1 MGEKDTDTTKQIEMP
16 GFEAPRLPQYTL
28 PQHKETSASSPE
40 SSKKSSRSVSELIN
54 LIELKPNHT
63 KDIHEPKPYKVKM
76 LDRNT
81 WINVRNK
88 EEGRAISFFLYL
100 TEEQNLNVKEVEV
113 LSSHLLSSGQDKRRA
128 TLEEVG
134 ACLRFQQGDKPLERD
149 FSYEDI
155 QKMIDYCQ
163 DKKNNIEIIAMVSN
177 DRGIELPSHYH
188 D

>member
-16 GFEAPRLPQYTL
+16 GFEAPKL
-28 PQHKETSASSPE
+28 PQHTPYQYKETPTPSLE
-40 SSKKSSRSVSELIN
+40 SSKKTPLSVSKLID

-76 LDRNT
+76 IDRNT

-88 EEGRAISFFLYL
+88 EEGQAISFFLYL
-100 TEEQNLNVKEVEV
+100 TEEQNLNVKEVEI
-113 LSSHLLSSGQDKRRA
+113 LSSHLFSSGQDKRGA

-134 ACLRFQQGDKPLERD
+134 ACLRFQQVDKPLKRD

-163 DKKNNIEIIAMVSN
+163 DKKNNIDIIAMVSN
-177 DRGIELPSHYH
+177 DRGVKLPSHYH